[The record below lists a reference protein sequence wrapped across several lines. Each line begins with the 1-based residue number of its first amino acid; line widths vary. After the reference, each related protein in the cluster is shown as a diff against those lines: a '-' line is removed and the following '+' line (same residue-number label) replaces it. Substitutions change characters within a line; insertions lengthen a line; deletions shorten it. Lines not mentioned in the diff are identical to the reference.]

1 MDYYNELHELCETIK
16 EAISEANEKIKKAG
30 GSLSAGDVEYI
41 DKLTHSLKSIKAVM
55 AMMDE
60 EDGGEYSGSDGGS
73 YRGGSYRG
81 GRGGSYRY
89 SRADGT
95 TDGMMTGGSYRR
107 GGSYARG
114 GNRRGM
120 VTNPTGRN
128 QYSREGGYSR
138 AEGDM
143 AEIVEELRGMMDDL
157 PEEKQREV
165 QRFIDKVDR
174 M

>member
-16 EAISEANEKIKKAG
+16 EAIGEANEKIKKAG

-55 AMMDE
+55 AMMED
-60 EDGGEYSGSDGGS
+60 EDGGEYSGADGSS
-73 YRGGSYRG
+73 YRGG
-81 GRGGSYRY
+81 Y
-89 SRADGT
+89 SRRYD
-95 TDGMMTGGSYRR
+95 DGMHPIYR

-114 GNRRGM
+114 RGSNARRDSM
-120 VTNPTGRN
+120 GR
-128 QYSREGGYSR
+128 YSSRGYSR

-143 AEIVEELRGMMDDL
+143 AEIVEELKGMMDSL
-157 PEEKQREV
+157 PEEKKREV
-165 QRFIDKVDR
+165 QRFVEKVDR

>member
-16 EAISEANEKIKKAG
+16 EAIGEANEKIKKAG

-60 EDGGEYSGSDGGS
+60 EDGGEYGGSDGGS

-89 SRADGT
+89 D
-95 TDGMMTGGSYRR
+95 DGMMTGGSYR

-114 GNRRGM
+114 RGSNARRDSM
-120 VTNPTGRN
+120 GR
-128 QYSREGGYSR
+128 YSSRGYSR

-143 AEIVEELRGMMDDL
+143 AEIVEELKGMMSDL
-157 PEEKQREV
+157 PEDKQREV
-165 QRFIDKVDR
+165 QRFVEKVER